1 MAAGEIDLIAFTSSP
16 QLRRLQ
22 QVARA
27 NKCEDALAEGF
38 AKTKLAAVGPV
49 VAAAIEAAGGT
60 VAVAPP
66 DNFHLRP
73 MVNAI
78 VAALAREPGWH
89 TPPA

>member
-1 MAAGEIDLIAFTSSP
+1 MAAGRVDLIAFTSSP
-16 QLRRLQ
+16 QLRRLK

-27 NKCEDALAEGF
+27 KGCEDALEAGF
-38 AKTKLAAVGPV
+38 AKTRLAAVGPV

-60 VAVAPP
+60 VAIAPP

-78 VAALAREPGWH
+78 VEALG
-89 TPPA
+89 

>member
-1 MAAGEIDLIAFTSSP
+1 MIGEMARGEVDLIAFTSSP
-16 QLRRLQ
+16 QLRRLR

-27 NKCEDALAEGF
+27 HGCEAALAEGF

-49 VAAAIEAAGGT
+49 VAAAIEAEGGT

-66 DNFHLRP
+66 ANFHLRP

-78 VAALAREPGWH
+78 VEALG
-89 TPPA
+89 